1 MNNPKRETLKILIR
15 PFLMLVF
22 LKLTMQVMTGQT
34 FKLPNPP
41 FDTTYYESY
50 TEELTSRAYSSVKF
64 LNFGLINGQEGTT
77 LRYNTNH
84 KFILGLGVNYS
95 IFGLNIGLNF
105 PFVNHDDDKYGPS
118 HYLDLQS
125 HIYARRYN
133 IDLYLQNYEGYY
145 VANPDKVF
153 SGWPASDTFP
163 KSTDMNTMSVGF
175 NVQYM
180 FNYKRFSFKAAFNQN
195 EWQKK
200 SAGSFVVGTN
210 FLYMISSGDSSL
222 IPVNIHPPDGF
233 DGITFKRSDILNTG
247 VSGGYYYTL
256 VIASHAFISAGL
268 AAGPSA
274 GLSWLDVNDKQVE
287 RKSGLTIGLNGVFRA
302 AAGYNSRRF
311 FVGVSFFQQLVL
323 NQIPG
328 DKTWEYFHTGN
339 LRFNIAY
346 RFTLNKPIKF
356 FNPRYW

>member
-1 MNNPKRETLKILIR
+1 MTVINPISKSLKIFIR
-15 PFLMLVF
+15 FFLLLAFFKMGV
-22 LKLTMQVMTGQT
+22 QMTNGQKK
-34 FKLPNPP
+34 FKLPNMP

-50 TEELTSRAYSSVKF
+50 TEELTARTYSSVKF
-64 LNFGLINGQEGTT
+64 LNFGLINGQEGTA
-77 LRYNTNH
+77 LRYNTNYN
-84 KFILGLGVNYS
+84 FILGLGVNYS

-133 IDLYLQNYEGYY
+133 IDLYLQNYKGYY
-145 VANPDKVF
+145 IPNPDKVF
-153 SGWPASDTFP
+153 AGWPVSDTFP
-163 KSTDMNTMSVGF
+163 KRPDINTLSVGF

-200 SAGSFVVGTN
+200 SAGSFVAATN
-210 FLYMISSGDSSL
+210 FFYFISEGDSSL
-222 IPVNIHPPDGF
+222 MFVNSSDIRPF
-233 DGITFKRSDILNTG
+233 NRSDILNVG

-256 VIASHAFISAGL
+256 VIAKHAFVSLGM
-268 AAGPSA
+268 AAGPST
-274 GLSWLDVNDKQVE
+274 GLSWLDVNDKVVE
-287 RKSGLTIGLNGVFRA
+287 QKSGLSFGLNGVIRSS
-302 AAGYNSRRF
+302 AGYNSRRVY
-311 FVGVSFFQQLVL
+311 VGVSFFQQLVF